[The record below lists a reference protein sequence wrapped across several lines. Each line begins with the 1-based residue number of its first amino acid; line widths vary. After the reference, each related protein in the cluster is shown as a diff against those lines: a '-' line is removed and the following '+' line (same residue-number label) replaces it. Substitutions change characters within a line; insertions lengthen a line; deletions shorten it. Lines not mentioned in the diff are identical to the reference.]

1 MSMYYYGARYYDP
14 KINLFISIDPLAE
27 NSRRW
32 TPYNYAYNNPVFFV
46 DPDGMQSWG
55 FDSYGRDLAKSGAI
69 ASWSTGNSYWDS
81 FVIQGDDIVDK
92 DGNKMT
98 YTIGE
103 DNTITWSSNTPKEF
117 QEIANEIILKSPTG
131 KQDLDTVM
139 NDSSLKYSVEVV
151 DGKSPKGNHGVFRPL
166 ESNNEKTIITKA
178 DIVLY
183 TGDWKEQ
190 LSWGSES
197 AIHTILGNEYQQK
210 YLTLPILMAS
220 TFSHELRHRFKE
232 NSRSLNPNKSNLD
245 FESRPNG
252 FQTKVL
258 QEMYNKMMI
267 KKQ

>member
-1 MSMYYYGARYYDP
+1 M
-14 KINLFISIDPLAE
+14 NIDPLAE
-27 NSRRW
+27 GMRRFS
-32 TPYNYAYNNPVFFV
+32 PYNYAFNNPVVFV
-46 DPDGMQSWG
+46 DPDGMAPWG

-69 ASWSTGNSYWDS
+69 ASWSTGNDYWDG

-92 DGNKMT
+92 DGNKIT

-117 QEIANEIILKSPTG
+117 QKIANEIILKSPTG
-131 KQDLDTVM
+131 KQDLDAVM
-139 NDSSLKYSVEVV
+139 NDSSLKYTVEVV

-166 ESNNEKTIITKA
+166 ESNDEKTIITKA

-197 AIHTILGNEYQQK
+197 AIHTILGNEYEQK
-210 YLTLPILMAS
+210 YLTLPMLMAS

-232 NSRSLNPNKSNLD
+232 NSRSLNPGKSNLD

-258 QEMYNKMMI
+258 QEMYKMMI
-267 KKQ
+267 KK